1 MLQLESLL
9 LLLMKDNK
17 TGLTMKGIRGGYV
30 AFFSALIH
38 GLMLFIAIKDLF
50 LTCVVKCTT

>member
-1 MLQLESLL
+1 MLHLENLL
-9 LLLMKDNK
+9 LLLMKNNK

-38 GLMLFIAIKDLF
+38 GLALFITIKDLF
-50 LTCVVKCTT
+50 LACVVKCIS